1 MMKHCERSGK
11 RLSAQIPYRVKKSD
25 LELSDENETL
35 MNDKRADWIEY
46 IDDIKS
52 EVHMKNHIQE
62 NLIEEDVEDEALEEE
77 YEIHE
82 ENVILSDSPIK
93 ISQSLSL
100 NDQLILAKIKLMQT
114 QTELANREIRFV
126 DEKTKYIQKR
136 MRGCKC
142 QELLQIL

>member
-1 MMKHCERSGK
+1 MKHCERSGK
-11 RLSAQIPYRVKKSD
+11 RLSAQIPYRGKKSEED
-25 LELSDENETL
+25 LSDENETL
-35 MNDKRADWIEY
+35 INEKRADWIEY

-52 EVHMKNHIQE
+52 EEHIKEQE
-62 NLIEEDVEDEALEEE
+62 NIIDEDLDEEPIEEE

-82 ENVILSDSPIK
+82 ENVILSDTPVKS
-93 ISQSLSL
+93 SRSMAL
-100 NDQLILAKIKLMQT
+100 NDQLTLAKIKLMQT

-126 DEKTKYIQKR
+126 DEKTKYIQMR